1 MKLKAVI
8 INGKIHRL
16 SDRALELL
24 GLERIQKAERPI
36 EIRNLP
42 PNLEIIKIQKK
53 EVVQPVKAEESVI
66 KAEEP
71 AEVKAVE
78 PIPVVKKRGCTNCGK
93 RKKA

>member
-1 MKLKAVI
+1 VEEK
-8 INGKIHRL
+8 
-16 SDRALELL
+16 
-24 GLERIQKAERPI
+24 PI

-53 EVVQPVKAEESVI
+53 EVVKAEEPIEVI

-78 PIPVVKKRGCTNCGK
+78 PVPVVKKRGCTNCGK